1 MKNWKKGM
9 IAGSI
14 ICIAAGFLFIGIGSS
29 MGGWKNIDQINSR
42 YIHFGGSD
50 TFIGLNLP
58 ENTKESIEIFS
69 RETDSPAD
77 AGNDST
83 GEVISFNGKSP
94 EKMEI
99 SANTLALKIVPGESD
114 AIILSG
120 SNRDKMNC
128 YIEDNCLYLEEK
140 NHKPLQ
146 KSGEIVLTVPE
157 SMDWK
162 KIEIDAQAA
171 YVALQDFS
179 AEEMEFSADA
189 GSIEASGLQMKKL
202 IFAYLKEKH
211 ANRFL
216 QICALTYRTFS
227 NFLTGQCLEAVI
239 LGMMFFVSMTI
250 LRFPFAVL
258 VGVLIAFT
266 ALIPI
271 FGAFI
276 GCVVGAFLILTI
288 SPSQA
293 AAFIVLFIVLQQIEG
308 NLIYPHVVGSSV
320 GLPGI
325 WVLVAVTIGGNLFG
339 IMGMLTFIP
348 ISSVCYA
355 LLRTYVNR
363 KVEEKEIDKGK
374 FKG

>member
-50 TFIGLNLP
+50 TFIGLYLP
-58 ENTKESIEIFS
+58 ENTKESIEILS

-162 KIEIDAQAA
+162 KIEIDVEAA
-171 YVALQDFS
+171 YVALQNFS
-179 AEEMEFSADA
+179 AGGNGISADA

-202 IFAYLKEKH
+202 ILSVEAG
-211 ANRFL
+211 A
-216 QICALTYRTFS
+216 ITLTDS
-227 NFLTGQCLEAVI
+227 EAAELEADAEAGAIRFSGSITDRVDADAE
-239 LGMMFFVSMTI
+239 LGN
-250 LRFPFAVL
+250 
-258 VGVLIAFT
+258 
-266 ALIPI
+266 
-271 FGAFI
+271 
-276 GCVVGAFLILTI
+276 
-288 SPSQA
+288 
-293 AAFIVLFIVLQQIEG
+293 IVLKLSQSKDDFD
-308 NLIYPHVVGSSV
+308 Y
-320 GLPGI
+320 
-325 WVLVAVTIGGNLFG
+325 
-339 IMGMLTFIP
+339 
-348 ISSVCYA
+348 
-355 LLRTYVNR
+355 
-363 KVEEKEIDKGK
+363 EIDSDLGNVEFDGISVENSVICNKASGK
-374 FKG
+374 MNLDSSMGNIEIYFEQD

>member
-83 GEVISFNGKSP
+83 GDVISFNGKSP

-140 NHKPLQ
+140 NQKPLQ

-162 KIEIDAQAA
+162 KIEIDVEAA
-171 YVALQDFS
+171 YVALQNFS

-202 IFAYLKEKH
+202 ILSVEAG
-211 ANRFL
+211 A
-216 QICALTYRTFS
+216 ITLTDS
-227 NFLTGQCLEAVI
+227 EAAELEADAEAGAIRFSGSITDRVDADAE
-239 LGMMFFVSMTI
+239 LGN
-250 LRFPFAVL
+250 
-258 VGVLIAFT
+258 
-266 ALIPI
+266 
-271 FGAFI
+271 
-276 GCVVGAFLILTI
+276 
-288 SPSQA
+288 
-293 AAFIVLFIVLQQIEG
+293 IVLKLSQSKDDFD
-308 NLIYPHVVGSSV
+308 Y
-320 GLPGI
+320 
-325 WVLVAVTIGGNLFG
+325 
-339 IMGMLTFIP
+339 
-348 ISSVCYA
+348 
-355 LLRTYVNR
+355 
-363 KVEEKEIDKGK
+363 EIDSDLGNVEFDGISVENSVICNKASGK
-374 FKG
+374 MNLDSSMGNIEIYFEQD

>member
-50 TFIGLNLP
+50 TFIGLYLP
-58 ENTKESIEIFS
+58 ENTKESIEILS

-162 KIEIDAQAA
+162 KIEIDVEAA
-171 YVALQDFS
+171 YVALQNFS

-202 IFAYLKEKH
+202 ILSVEAG
-211 ANRFL
+211 A
-216 QICALTYRTFS
+216 ITLTDS
-227 NFLTGQCLEAVI
+227 EAAELEADAEAGAIRFSGSITDRVDADAE
-239 LGMMFFVSMTI
+239 LGN
-250 LRFPFAVL
+250 
-258 VGVLIAFT
+258 
-266 ALIPI
+266 
-271 FGAFI
+271 
-276 GCVVGAFLILTI
+276 
-288 SPSQA
+288 
-293 AAFIVLFIVLQQIEG
+293 IVLKL
-308 NLIYPHVVGSSV
+308 
-320 GLPGI
+320 
-325 WVLVAVTIGGNLFG
+325 
-339 IMGMLTFIP
+339 
-348 ISSVCYA
+348 
-355 LLRTYVNR
+355 
-363 KVEEKEIDKGK
+363 
-374 FKG
+374 

>member
-50 TFIGLNLP
+50 TFIGLYLP
-58 ENTKESIEIFS
+58 ENTKESFDILT
-69 RETDSPAD
+69 RETDCPAD

-162 KIEIDAQAA
+162 KIEIDVEAA
-171 YVALQDFS
+171 YVALQNFS

-202 IFAYLKEKH
+202 ILSVEAG
-211 ANRFL
+211 A
-216 QICALTYRTFS
+216 ITLTDS
-227 NFLTGQCLEAVI
+227 EAAELEADAEAGAIRFSGSITDRVDADAE
-239 LGMMFFVSMTI
+239 LGN
-250 LRFPFAVL
+250 
-258 VGVLIAFT
+258 
-266 ALIPI
+266 
-271 FGAFI
+271 
-276 GCVVGAFLILTI
+276 
-288 SPSQA
+288 
-293 AAFIVLFIVLQQIEG
+293 IVLKLSQSKDDFD
-308 NLIYPHVVGSSV
+308 Y
-320 GLPGI
+320 
-325 WVLVAVTIGGNLFG
+325 
-339 IMGMLTFIP
+339 
-348 ISSVCYA
+348 
-355 LLRTYVNR
+355 
-363 KVEEKEIDKGK
+363 EIDSDLGNVEFDGISVENSVICNKASGK
-374 FKG
+374 MNLDSSMGNIEIYFEQD

>member
-50 TFIGLNLP
+50 TFIGLYLP

-162 KIEIDAQAA
+162 KIEIDVEAE
-171 YVALQDFS
+171 YVALQNFS

-202 IFAYLKEKH
+202 ILSVEAG
-211 ANRFL
+211 A
-216 QICALTYRTFS
+216 ITLTDS
-227 NFLTGQCLEAVI
+227 EAAELEADAEAGAIRFSGSITDRVDADAE
-239 LGMMFFVSMTI
+239 LGN
-250 LRFPFAVL
+250 
-258 VGVLIAFT
+258 
-266 ALIPI
+266 
-271 FGAFI
+271 
-276 GCVVGAFLILTI
+276 
-288 SPSQA
+288 
-293 AAFIVLFIVLQQIEG
+293 IVLKLSQSKDDFD
-308 NLIYPHVVGSSV
+308 Y
-320 GLPGI
+320 
-325 WVLVAVTIGGNLFG
+325 
-339 IMGMLTFIP
+339 
-348 ISSVCYA
+348 
-355 LLRTYVNR
+355 
-363 KVEEKEIDKGK
+363 EIDSDLGNVEFDGISVENSVICNKASGK
-374 FKG
+374 MNLDSSMGNIEIYFEQD

>member
-50 TFIGLNLP
+50 TFIGLYLP
-58 ENTKESIEIFS
+58 ENTKESIEILS

-162 KIEIDAQAA
+162 KIEIDVEAA
-171 YVALQDFS
+171 YVALQNFS

-202 IFAYLKEKH
+202 ILSVEAG
-211 ANRFL
+211 A
-216 QICALTYRTFS
+216 ITLTDS
-227 NFLTGQCLEAVI
+227 EAAELEADAEAGAIHFSGSITELVDADAE
-239 LGMMFFVSMTI
+239 LGSIMLKLSQSEDDFDYEIENDLGNVEFDGVSMRNSVI
-250 LRFPFAVL
+250 HNKASGKMNLDSSM
-258 VGVLIAFT
+258 GN
-266 ALIPI
+266 
-271 FGAFI
+271 
-276 GCVVGAFLILTI
+276 
-288 SPSQA
+288 
-293 AAFIVLFIVLQQIEG
+293 IE
-308 NLIYPHVVGSSV
+308 IY
-320 GLPGI
+320 
-325 WVLVAVTIGGNLFG
+325 F
-339 IMGMLTFIP
+339 
-348 ISSVCYA
+348 
-355 LLRTYVNR
+355 
-363 KVEEKEIDKGK
+363 EQD
-374 FKG
+374 

>member
-1 MKNWKKGM
+1 MVLPIVFGLLVAAISVLFALFITGIALLVCGIVCTGVGIWALIQAFTQIVAWPAAAMIGIGISLAAIGIGVLVTMLMGWLIGKVVPAGVRALCNCLHRDCDEKRRQGSMKNWKKGM

-50 TFIGLNLP
+50 TFIGLNFP
-58 ENTKESIEIFS
+58 ANTKESIQILS

-162 KIEIDAQAA
+162 KIEIDVEAA
-171 YVALQDFS
+171 YVALQNFS
-179 AEEMEFSADA
+179 R
-189 GSIEASGLQMKKL
+189 KW
-202 IFAYLKEKH
+202 
-211 ANRFL
+211 
-216 QICALTYRTFS
+216 
-227 NFLTGQCLEAVI
+227 NFRQALEA
-239 LGMMFFVSMTI
+239 LKH
-250 LRFPFAVL
+250 P
-258 VGVLIAFT
+258 
-266 ALIPI
+266 
-271 FGAFI
+271 
-276 GCVVGAFLILTI
+276 GC
-288 SPSQA
+288 
-293 AAFIVLFIVLQQIEG
+293 
-308 NLIYPHVVGSSV
+308 
-320 GLPGI
+320 
-325 WVLVAVTIGGNLFG
+325 
-339 IMGMLTFIP
+339 
-348 ISSVCYA
+348 
-355 LLRTYVNR
+355 RR
-363 KVEEKEIDKGK
+363 KS
-374 FKG
+374 

>member
-50 TFIGLNLP
+50 TFIGLYLP
-58 ENTKESIEIFS
+58 ENTKESIEILS

-120 SNRDKMNC
+120 RNRDKMNC

-146 KSGEIVLTVPE
+146 KSGEIVL
-157 SMDWK
+157 
-162 KIEIDAQAA
+162 
-171 YVALQDFS
+171 YVALQNFS

-202 IFAYLKEKH
+202 ILSVEAG
-211 ANRFL
+211 A
-216 QICALTYRTFS
+216 ITLTDS
-227 NFLTGQCLEAVI
+227 EAAELEADAEAGAIRFSGSITDRVDADAE
-239 LGMMFFVSMTI
+239 LGN
-250 LRFPFAVL
+250 
-258 VGVLIAFT
+258 
-266 ALIPI
+266 
-271 FGAFI
+271 
-276 GCVVGAFLILTI
+276 
-288 SPSQA
+288 
-293 AAFIVLFIVLQQIEG
+293 IVLKLSQSKDDFD
-308 NLIYPHVVGSSV
+308 Y
-320 GLPGI
+320 
-325 WVLVAVTIGGNLFG
+325 
-339 IMGMLTFIP
+339 
-348 ISSVCYA
+348 
-355 LLRTYVNR
+355 
-363 KVEEKEIDKGK
+363 EIDSDLGNVEFDGISVENSVICNKASGK
-374 FKG
+374 MNLDSSMGNIEIYFEQD

>member
-83 GEVISFNGKSP
+83 GDVISFNGKSP

-140 NHKPLQ
+140 NHKPVQ
-146 KSGEIVLTVPE
+146 KGGEIVLTVPE

-162 KIEIDAQAA
+162 KIEIDVEAA

-202 IFAYLKEKH
+202 ILSVEAG
-211 ANRFL
+211 A
-216 QICALTYRTFS
+216 ITLTDS
-227 NFLTGQCLEAVI
+227 EAAELEADAEAGAIRFSGSITDRVDADAE
-239 LGMMFFVSMTI
+239 LGN
-250 LRFPFAVL
+250 
-258 VGVLIAFT
+258 
-266 ALIPI
+266 
-271 FGAFI
+271 
-276 GCVVGAFLILTI
+276 
-288 SPSQA
+288 
-293 AAFIVLFIVLQQIEG
+293 IVLKLSQSKDDFD
-308 NLIYPHVVGSSV
+308 Y
-320 GLPGI
+320 
-325 WVLVAVTIGGNLFG
+325 
-339 IMGMLTFIP
+339 
-348 ISSVCYA
+348 
-355 LLRTYVNR
+355 
-363 KVEEKEIDKGK
+363 EIDSDLGNVEFDGISVENSVICNKASGK
-374 FKG
+374 MNLDSSMGNIEIYFEQD

>member
-83 GEVISFNGKSP
+83 GDVISFNGKSP

-140 NHKPLQ
+140 NHKPVQ
-146 KSGEIVLTVPE
+146 KGGEIVLTVPE

-162 KIEIDAQAA
+162 KIEIDVEAA

-202 IFAYLKEKH
+202 ILSVEAGAITLTDSE
-211 ANRFL
+211 AAELEVDAEAGAIRFSGS
-216 QICALTYRTFS
+216 ITDRVDADA
-227 NFLTGQCLEAVI
+227 E
-239 LGMMFFVSMTI
+239 LGN
-250 LRFPFAVL
+250 
-258 VGVLIAFT
+258 
-266 ALIPI
+266 
-271 FGAFI
+271 
-276 GCVVGAFLILTI
+276 
-288 SPSQA
+288 
-293 AAFIVLFIVLQQIEG
+293 IVLKLSQSKDDFD
-308 NLIYPHVVGSSV
+308 Y
-320 GLPGI
+320 
-325 WVLVAVTIGGNLFG
+325 
-339 IMGMLTFIP
+339 
-348 ISSVCYA
+348 
-355 LLRTYVNR
+355 
-363 KVEEKEIDKGK
+363 EIDSDLGNVEFDGISVENSVICNKASGK
-374 FKG
+374 MNLDSSMGNIEIYFEQD

>member
-50 TFIGLNLP
+50 TFIGLYLP
-58 ENTKESIEIFS
+58 ENTKESIEILS
-69 RETDSPAD
+69 REPDSPAD

-162 KIEIDAQAA
+162 KIEIDVEAA
-171 YVALQDFS
+171 YVALQNFS
-179 AEEMEFSADA
+179 VEEMEFSADA

-202 IFAYLKEKH
+202 ILSVEAG
-211 ANRFL
+211 A
-216 QICALTYRTFS
+216 ITLTDS
-227 NFLTGQCLEAVI
+227 EAAELEADAEAGAIRFSGSITDRVDADAELGNII
-239 LGMMFFVSMTI
+239 LK
-250 LRFPFAVL
+250 L
-258 VGVLIAFT
+258 
-266 ALIPI
+266 
-271 FGAFI
+271 
-276 GCVVGAFLILTI
+276 
-288 SPSQA
+288 SQSKDD
-293 AAFIVLFIVLQQIEG
+293 FD
-308 NLIYPHVVGSSV
+308 Y
-320 GLPGI
+320 
-325 WVLVAVTIGGNLFG
+325 
-339 IMGMLTFIP
+339 
-348 ISSVCYA
+348 
-355 LLRTYVNR
+355 
-363 KVEEKEIDKGK
+363 EIDSDLGNVEFDGISVENSVICNKASGK
-374 FKG
+374 MNLDSSMGNIEIYFEQD

>member
-42 YIHFGGSD
+42 YIHFVGSD
-50 TFIGLNLP
+50 TFIGLYLP
-58 ENTKESIEIFS
+58 ENTKESIEILS

-99 SANTLALKIVPGESD
+99 SANTLALKIVPGEYD

-162 KIEIDAQAA
+162 KIEIDVEAA
-171 YVALQDFS
+171 YVALQNFS

-202 IFAYLKEKH
+202 ILSVEAG
-211 ANRFL
+211 A
-216 QICALTYRTFS
+216 ITLTDS
-227 NFLTGQCLEAVI
+227 EAAELEADAEAGAIRFSGSITDRVDADAE
-239 LGMMFFVSMTI
+239 LGN
-250 LRFPFAVL
+250 
-258 VGVLIAFT
+258 
-266 ALIPI
+266 
-271 FGAFI
+271 
-276 GCVVGAFLILTI
+276 
-288 SPSQA
+288 
-293 AAFIVLFIVLQQIEG
+293 IVLKLSQSKDDFD
-308 NLIYPHVVGSSV
+308 Y
-320 GLPGI
+320 
-325 WVLVAVTIGGNLFG
+325 
-339 IMGMLTFIP
+339 
-348 ISSVCYA
+348 
-355 LLRTYVNR
+355 
-363 KVEEKEIDKGK
+363 EIDSDLGNVEFDGISVENSVICNKASGK
-374 FKG
+374 MNLDSSMGNIEIYFEQD

>member
-83 GEVISFNGKSP
+83 GDVISFNGKSP

-128 YIEDNCLYLEEK
+128 YIEDNCLYLKEK
-140 NHKPLQ
+140 NQKPLQ

-162 KIEIDAQAA
+162 KIEIDVEAA
-171 YVALQDFS
+171 YVALQNFS

-202 IFAYLKEKH
+202 ILSVEAG
-211 ANRFL
+211 A
-216 QICALTYRTFS
+216 ITLTDS
-227 NFLTGQCLEAVI
+227 EAAELEADAEAGAIRFSGSITDRVDADAE
-239 LGMMFFVSMTI
+239 LGN
-250 LRFPFAVL
+250 
-258 VGVLIAFT
+258 
-266 ALIPI
+266 
-271 FGAFI
+271 
-276 GCVVGAFLILTI
+276 
-288 SPSQA
+288 
-293 AAFIVLFIVLQQIEG
+293 IVLKLSQSKDDFD
-308 NLIYPHVVGSSV
+308 Y
-320 GLPGI
+320 
-325 WVLVAVTIGGNLFG
+325 
-339 IMGMLTFIP
+339 
-348 ISSVCYA
+348 
-355 LLRTYVNR
+355 
-363 KVEEKEIDKGK
+363 EIDSDLGNVEFDGISVENSVICNKASGK
-374 FKG
+374 MNLDSSMGNIEIYFEQD

>member
-162 KIEIDAQAA
+162 KIEIDVEAA

-202 IFAYLKEKH
+202 ILSVEAGAITLTDSE
-211 ANRFL
+211 AAELEVDAEAGAIRFSGS
-216 QICALTYRTFS
+216 ITDRVDADA
-227 NFLTGQCLEAVI
+227 E
-239 LGMMFFVSMTI
+239 LGN
-250 LRFPFAVL
+250 
-258 VGVLIAFT
+258 
-266 ALIPI
+266 
-271 FGAFI
+271 
-276 GCVVGAFLILTI
+276 
-288 SPSQA
+288 
-293 AAFIVLFIVLQQIEG
+293 IVLKLSQSKDDFD
-308 NLIYPHVVGSSV
+308 Y
-320 GLPGI
+320 
-325 WVLVAVTIGGNLFG
+325 
-339 IMGMLTFIP
+339 
-348 ISSVCYA
+348 
-355 LLRTYVNR
+355 
-363 KVEEKEIDKGK
+363 EIDSDLGNVEFDGISVENSVICNKSSGK
-374 FKG
+374 MNFDSSMGNI